1 MIDKLEM
8 FILLAREQHF
18 GRAAEAAGVTQP
30 TLSAAIRQL
39 EDQLGVMLVER
50 GSRFKGLTPEG
61 RRTLDW
67 ARQIVGDVRTMREEM
82 RDARRGL
89 SGTLRIAAIPTA
101 LPMLPRLTE
110 PFRARYPDVQLRVH
124 SASSVEVLRWLSG
137 FEIDVGITYLDD
149 EPLGK
154 VVSVPLYD
162 ERYQYITTAGAP
174 LADRKTVTWAEIAE
188 QPLCLL
194 TPDMQNR
201 RLINSHF
208 AEAGTKPRPMLEA
221 NSMIVLY
228 AHVLTGNWA
237 SILPLDLAGAIGF
250 SSDVR
255 AIPIVE
261 PDATH
266 GVGLVALE
274 REPHT
279 PLVEA
284 MLATARKV
292 APSLISF

>member
-30 TLSAAIRQL
+30 TLSTAIRQL

-50 GSRFKGLTPEG
+50 GSRFRGLTPEG
-61 RRTLDW
+61 RRVLDW
-67 ARQIVGDVRTMREEM
+67 ARQIVGDVRTMRAEM
-82 RDARRGL
+82 REAKRGL

-101 LPMLPRLTE
+101 LPMLPRLIE
-110 PFRARYPDVQLRVH
+110 PFRARHGDVQVRVH
-124 SASSVEVLRWLSG
+124 SASSVDVLRWLDG

-149 EPLGK
+149 EPLGR
-154 VVSVPLYD
+154 VSTIPLYD
-162 ERYQYITTAGAP
+162 ERYQFITTADAP
-174 LADRKTVTWAEIAE
+174 LADRDSVTWAEIASE
-188 QPLCLL
+188 PLCLL
-194 TPDMQNR
+194 TPEMQNR
-201 RLINSHF
+201 RLINRHF
-208 AEAGTKPRPMLEA
+208 EEAGAKPHPMLEA

-266 GVGLVALE
+266 AIGLVVPE

-292 APSLISF
+292 APGLTSL